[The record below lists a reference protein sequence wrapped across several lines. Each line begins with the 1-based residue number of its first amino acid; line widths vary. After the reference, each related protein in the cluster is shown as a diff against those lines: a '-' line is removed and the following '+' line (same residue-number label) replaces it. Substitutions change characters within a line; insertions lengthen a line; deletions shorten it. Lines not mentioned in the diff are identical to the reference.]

1 MKTMKFSMKA
11 LMAMLLFCLPLAMTS
26 CGSDDDGDD
35 NGPKT
40 YTYTWEIK
48 NIEVNPS
55 DPNAGQITSA
65 VQTIISK
72 VWTKFRTLSGYQTD
86 SEKNDTKKEFK
97 IKSTLSETACDQL
110 VFNKWGEVR
119 VDLLTNPSAY
129 SVLPDNSYIEI
140 KRGGTTIVNR
150 DKSGSLK

>member
-1 MKTMKFSMKA
+1 MKA

-65 VQTIISK
+65 VQTIINK

-110 VFNKWGEVR
+110 VFNKWGDVR

-140 KRGGTTIVNR
+140 KHGGTTIVNK